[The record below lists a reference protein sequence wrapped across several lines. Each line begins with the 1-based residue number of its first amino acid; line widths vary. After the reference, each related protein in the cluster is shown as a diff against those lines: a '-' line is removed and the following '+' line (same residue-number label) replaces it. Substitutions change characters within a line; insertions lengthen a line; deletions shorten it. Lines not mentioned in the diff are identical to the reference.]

1 MLALQDVKLSDLQ
14 KSGVLGSGAFGQVM
28 LVKYEGQYMALKTLS
43 KQQILE
49 MGLQASLDRD
59 PLENWPQLVLAVQLK
74 PQCSCGLC
82 LQ

>member
-14 KSGVLGSGAFGQVM
+14 KIGVLGSGAFGQVM

-59 PLENWPQLVLAVQLK
+59 PLKNWPWLVLAIQLK
-74 PQCSCGLC
+74 LQCSSDSA
-82 LQ
+82 